1 MNASPVTAL
10 PMNTLARITA
20 LFVLLSFPFGVFA
33 NAPKTLAFEEIAP
46 GVHVHQ
52 GKIDDLFTT
61 QFGPVANATF
71 IVGETSVALIDS
83 GGSRRAGEMIY
94 TAIRAVTPL
103 PIRYVINTHVHP
115 DHNFGNQAFLSEKPE
130 FVAHFRYPGDF
141 TAKAGYYLQRLNT
154 PWFEGTTP
162 VAATWLIDTSTQFDL
177 GNRRITLTPHDRA
190 HTRHDLSVFDEQT
203 QTLIAGDL
211 LFVEHIPT
219 LDGNLIGWLK
229 VMDELDQLPYQRVV
243 PGHGAVQL
251 RTTFSERSA
260 FAHQRHYLESLTAS
274 VRDAIHQHID
284 INTASNTL
292 MKDHAKQWA
301 LFDAFH
307 PRNVIQ
313 AYKELEWE

>member
-1 MNASPVTAL
+1 M
-10 PMNTLARITA
+10 
-20 LFVLLSFPFGVFA
+20 
-33 NAPKTLAFEEIAP
+33 
-46 GVHVHQ
+46 
-52 GKIDDLFTT
+52 
-61 QFGPVANATF
+61 
-71 IVGETSVALIDS
+71 
-83 GGSRRAGEMIY
+83 
-94 TAIRAVTPL
+94 
-103 PIRYVINTHVHP
+103 
-115 DHNFGNQAFLSEKPE
+115 
-130 FVAHFRYPGDF
+130 
-141 TAKAGYYLQRLNT
+141 
-154 PWFEGTTP
+154 
-162 VAATWLIDTSTQFDL
+162 
-177 GNRRITLTPHDRA
+177 
-190 HTRHDLSVFDEQT
+190 FDEQT

-219 LDGNLIGWLK
+219 LDGNLIGWLN

-301 LFDAFH
+301 LFDTFH

>member
-1 MNASPVTAL
+1 MNTSR
-10 PMNTLARITA
+10 MNTLTRITA
-20 LFVLLSFPFGVFA
+20 LLALLSVPFGVVA
-33 NAPKTLAFEEIAP
+33 NAPTTLVFDEIAP

-52 GKIDDLFTT
+52 GRIDDLFTT
-61 QFGPVANATF
+61 PFGPVANVTF

-94 TAIRAVTPL
+94 TAIRAVTAL

-115 DHNFGNQAFLSEKPE
+115 DHNFGNQAFLAEKPE

-141 TAKAGYYLQRLNT
+141 AAKAGYYLQRLNT

-162 VAATWLIDTSTQFDL
+162 VAATLLIDTSTQFDL

-203 QTLIAGDL
+203 HTLIAGDL

-219 LDGNLIGWLK
+219 LDGSLLGWLN

-243 PGHGAVQL
+243 PGHGAVQ
-251 RTTFSERSA
+251 RRKTSSEQSA
-260 FAHQRHYLESLTAS
+260 FALQRHYLESLTVS

-292 MKDHAKQWA
+292 MTDHAEQWA
-301 LFDAFH
+301 LFGSFH